1 MFRRTVKPNSREPD
15 YACDRRTVYD
25 GAATCL
31 QHLRDLVLHGKP
43 DAFNINV
50 HHRVEVGF
58 SVIDERGLHVA
69 FDAGVVEGDI
79 ETAARLY
86 SVVDQPLDLG
96 RDHDI
101 RPLETG
107 RSTGLTDHRDCFLAT
122 LNVAITDHD
131 LRPFA
136 SKRERGRPTDS

>member
-1 MFRRTVKPNSREPD
+1 MFRRTVNPNSRKSD

-31 QHLRDLVLHGKP
+31 QHLGDLILHGKP
-43 DAFNINV
+43 NAFNINV

-58 SVIDERGLHVA
+58 SVIDKFGLHVA
-69 FDAGVVEGDI
+69 LDAGVVEGDI
-79 ETAARLY
+79 EMAARLH
-86 SVVDQPLDLG
+86 SMLDQRLDLG

-101 RPLETG
+101 RPLKAG
-107 RSTGLTDHRDCFLAT
+107 CSTSLTDHRDCFLAT

-131 LRPFA
+131 LCPFA
-136 SKRERGRPTDS
+136 SKRERGRATDS